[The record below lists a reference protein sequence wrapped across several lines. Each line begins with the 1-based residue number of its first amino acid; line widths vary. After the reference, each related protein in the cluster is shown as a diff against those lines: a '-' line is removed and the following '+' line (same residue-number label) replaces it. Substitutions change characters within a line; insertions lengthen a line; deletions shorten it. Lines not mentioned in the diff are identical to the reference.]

1 MFVLFCVRNETLSA
15 STSSRNDY
23 LKDIQKKVLLD
34 VLELNP
40 SLEHKNRYENSSKVF
55 VIKYEYSEH
64 YMLNDQL
71 FLFNTSHLRQI
82 PKMIV
87 IPNDMRELYKER
99 TGQDVPKQ
107 YRQKRTTEMEAPLPV
122 QELVGNMLTE
132 SNSIASKAIFDF
144 DFDPLIYNSS
154 FTQGIVQNTF

>member
-1 MFVLFCVRNETLSA
+1 
-15 STSSRNDY
+15 
-23 LKDIQKKVLLD
+23 
-34 VLELNP
+34 
-40 SLEHKNRYENSSKVF
+40 
-55 VIKYEYSEH
+55 
-64 YMLNDQL
+64 
-71 FLFNTSHLRQI
+71 
-82 PKMIV
+82 MIV
-87 IPNDMRELYKER
+87 IPNDIRELYKER